1 VCQVSDKKEPKL
13 LGAPAERNKQ
23 NIQTLGEFL
32 RSAAPEIPGC
42 VKYDI
47 SVSVSRFI
55 VTKGIRFASKVMF
68 AIEASNGKQQIHLCV
83 LQQVQ
88 MDEVRWIKS
97 RSLCIGGVYSSERE
111 VKRDVASQSEE
122 GKVVH
127 LCDVLVLDASAQEVT
142 WDIGTPGEA
151 DRVVHLQGVPVLDP
165 GSLEL
170 LRPYAYQRREA
181 SRYPPG
187 SLRSQMVI

>member
-1 VCQVSDKKEPKL
+1 
-13 LGAPAERNKQ
+13 
-23 NIQTLGEFL
+23 
-32 RSAAPEIPGC
+32 
-42 VKYDI
+42 
-47 SVSVSRFI
+47 
-55 VTKGIRFASKVMF
+55 M
-68 AIEASNGKQQIHLCV
+68 
-83 LQQVQ
+83 VQ

>member
-1 VCQVSDKKEPKL
+1 MPFQVLFCAVSTAVHHNDPFRWIRSCKTARYRWLKSDELKTDHSVIGGVHSSEKEVKRDV
-13 LGAPAERNKQ
+13 ASQCEE
-23 NIQTLGEFL
+23 GE
-32 RSAAPEIPGC
+32 
-42 VKYDI
+42 
-47 SVSVSRFI
+47 
-55 VTKGIRFASKVMF
+55 
-68 AIEASNGKQQIHLCV
+68 
-83 LQQVQ
+83 VQ